1 MCIACE
7 MGFWDMVE
15 ALPPETRERILRE
28 ETARQAAPSP
38 FACDVPEEAPP
49 TAAPSTQDERKPIV
63 KSRE

>member
-28 ETARQAAPSP
+28 EAARQAEP
-38 FACDVPEEAPP
+38 FACDAPETEPAIKPAEDTPP
-49 TAAPSTQDERKPIV
+49 
-63 KSRE
+63 

>member
-28 ETARQAAPSP
+28 EAARQAEP
-38 FACDVPEEAPP
+38 FACDAPETEPAIKP
-49 TAAPSTQDERKPIV
+49 AADGRH
-63 KSRE
+63 RE